1 MGYTHSW
8 HRPAIIAQDIF
19 DAIRLDFERLIL
31 PLADAGIALAGGL
44 CEGAPEISDQVIRFN
59 GLNECGHPTNDEI
72 VIPYPSERA
81 EGIGPSS
88 TALDEGSDGLI
99 TRVKHRCCN
108 GRCSYETFSLPRSLD
123 LSRHRDP
130 DEHGLYVDFVKTG
143 FRPYDVAV
151 TSALIIAKRYLKDR
165 FMIASDG
172 TDHQWADARRICQ
185 SVLGYG
191 DWFGIVEEQ
200 IVEEWPGDPPRERD
214 VLLRTLVEL
223 NPATLA

>member
-1 MGYTHSW
+1 MGYTHYW
-8 HRPAIIAQDIF
+8 DRPAVIDQGLF
-19 DAIRLDFERLIL
+19 DAIRGDFERLIL
-31 PLADAGIALAGGL
+31 PLADAGVALAGGL
-44 CEGAPEISDQVIRFN
+44 GEGPPEITDQVIRFN
-59 GLNECGHPTNDEI
+59 GLDECGHPKNEEL
-72 VIPYPSERA
+72 VIPYPSESA

-108 GRCSYETFSLPRSLD
+108 GRCSYETLSLPRSLD
-123 LSRHRDP
+123 MTWQRDA
-130 DEHGLYVDFVKTG
+130 DEQGLYIDYVKTG

-151 TSALIIAKRYLKDR
+151 TSILIIAKRYLKDR
-165 FMIASDG
+165 FTIQSNG
-172 TDHQWADARRICQ
+172 GDHQWADARRICQ
-185 SVLGYG
+185 RVLGYG

-200 IVEEWPGDPPRERD
+200 IVEEWPGNPPKERD